1 MRKSKFTETQIVG
14 MIKEAE
20 SGVPVPEICRKHGVG
35 QSTFYKWRSKYGGM
49 EASDV
54 KRLKELE
61 DENRKLKDMFA
72 TLSLKHS
79 MLEEIIFKKAVKTS
93 RRRAWVA
100 HLRARFEVSVAF
112 ACDVAGL
119 SRSVYY
125 YKCNRPS
132 DDDVI
137 DALLALVERHPGWG
151 MPKLFKR
158 LRHQGKVWNKKR
170 VERVYNLLKLNL
182 RRKGKR
188 RVPTRTP
195 KPLSAPGKHNDSWS
209 MDFMSD
215 ALNYGHRFRTL
226 NVLDD
231 YNRQALAIEVD
242 TSLTAERVI
251 RVLERV
257 IAWRGTPKQIR
268 VDNGP
273 EFTSNVLES
282 WAAKNS
288 IKLEFIKPGS
298 PYQNGFVER
307 FNRSYREEVLDL
319 YLFESLQQV
328 RDITDE
334 WLDIYNYE
342 RPHDALGDQT
352 PMGYL
357 EAA

>member
-1 MRKSKFTETQIVG
+1 M
-14 MIKEAE
+14 
-20 SGVPVPEICRKHGVG
+20 
-35 QSTFYKWRSKYGGM
+35 
-49 EASDV
+49 
-54 KRLKELE
+54 
-61 DENRKLKDMFA
+61 
-72 TLSLKHS
+72 
-79 MLEEIIFKKAVKTS
+79 
-93 RRRAWVA
+93 
-100 HLRARFEVSVAF
+100 
-112 ACDVAGL
+112 

-125 YKCNRPS
+125 YKCKRPS

-137 DALLALVERHPGWG
+137 DSLLTLVERHPRWG

-170 VERVYNLLKLNL
+170 VERVYNMLKLNL

-195 KPLSAPGKHNDSWS
+195 KPLSAPGKHNESWS

-215 ALNYGHRFRTL
+215 ALSYGHRFRTL

-257 IAWRGTPKQIR
+257 IAWRGKPKQIR

-273 EFTSNVLES
+273 EFTSNALDS
-282 WAAKNS
+282 GAAEQC
-288 IKLEFIKPGS
+288 IKLEFIEPGS

-352 PMGYL
+352 PMSYL

>member
-1 MRKSKFTETQIVG
+1 TETQIVS

-20 SGVPVPEICRKHGVG
+20 SGIPVPEICRKHGIG

-49 EASDV
+49 EASDI

-61 DENRKLKDMFA
+61 EENRKLKDMFA

-79 MLEEIIFKKAVKTS
+79 MLEDIIGKKAVKTS
-93 RRRAWVA
+93 RRRAWVE
-100 HLRARFEVSVAF
+100 HLRAQFNVSVAF
-112 ACDVAGL
+112 ACEVAGL
-119 SRSVYY
+119 SRSVFY
-125 YKCNRPS
+125 YKHKRPL
-132 DDDVI
+132 DDEVI
-137 DALLALVERHPGWG
+137 DALLALVERHPRWG
-151 MPKLFKR
+151 LPKLFKR
-158 LRHQGKVWNKKR
+158 LRNKGKPWNKKR
-170 VERVYNLLKLNL
+170 VERVYNMLKLNL

-195 KPLSAPGKHNDSWS
+195 EPLSAPTQHNESWS

-215 ALNYGHRFRTL
+215 ALSYGHRFRTL

-231 YNRQALAIEVD
+231 FNRQALAIEVD
-242 TSLTAERVI
+242 TSLTSERVI
-251 RVLERV
+251 RTLQQI
-257 IAWRGTPKQIR
+257 IAWRGKPKQIR

-273 EFTSNVLES
+273 EFTSTALED
-282 WAAKNS
+282 WAIKND
-288 IKLEFIKPGS
+288 IKLEFIEPGS

-319 YLFESLQQV
+319 YLFESLQEV
-328 RDITDE
+328 REITDE

-342 RPHDALGDQT
+342 RPHDSLGDMT
-352 PMGYL
+352 PVGYL